1 MADAPLLVHRF
12 TVRIEG
18 GASRPVTQKLQFAEV
33 VLPEVVADRAAARRA
48 KPSFT
53 NLTLRRAVQD
63 DQQLGAWM
71 REGLPRDVVVSLLD
85 ERNEPTVQWRAKGA
99 TPVRW
104 SHSPLNAK
112 LDGEIAL
119 ESLELTVEDF
129 DRIQ

>member
-1 MADAPLLVHRF
+1 MAEAPLLVHRF
-12 TVRIEG
+12 SVRIEG
-18 GASRPVTQKLQFAEV
+18 GASRPAAQTLQFAEV

-53 NLTLRRAVQD
+53 NLTLRRAVQE

-71 REGLPRDVVVSLLD
+71 REGLPRDVVVILLD
-85 ERNEPTVQWRAKGA
+85 ERNEPAVQWRAKSA

-104 SHSPLNAK
+104 SHSPLNAT
-112 LDGEIAL
+112 LDAQVAI